1 MKVRLSVK
9 ELRNYFERRNQF
21 TVIFNSENQEWY
33 WVADPLKIRMVFSK
47 VKVLENPNIVSW
59 TFDPNV
65 AMSFYYSRT
74 PPCYLYTAE
83 IEKSDILAVFSPE
96 TEREVL
102 QYESAK
108 NIREITEDELGEVC
122 KQCDDYQRL
131 KDCIAGVSELIK
143 LPDSIAQM
151 NSLLKNLKDKIHIKI
166 KET

>member
-1 MKVRLSVK
+1 MPRVFANFERITIWRASRTPPDGEIAK
-9 ELRNYFERRNQF
+9 EL
-21 TVIFNSENQEWY
+21 
-33 WVADPLKIRMVFSK
+33 
-47 VKVLENPNIVSW
+47 SW

>member
-1 MKVRLSVK
+1 MSFLFAINRQYFGKYIKDLPRVFANFERITIWRASRTPPDGEIAK
-9 ELRNYFERRNQF
+9 EL
-21 TVIFNSENQEWY
+21 
-33 WVADPLKIRMVFSK
+33 
-47 VKVLENPNIVSW
+47 SW

>member
-1 MKVRLSVK
+1 
-9 ELRNYFERRNQF
+9 
-21 TVIFNSENQEWY
+21 
-33 WVADPLKIRMVFSK
+33 
-47 VKVLENPNIVSW
+47 
-59 TFDPNV
+59 
-65 AMSFYYSRT
+65 MSFYYSRT